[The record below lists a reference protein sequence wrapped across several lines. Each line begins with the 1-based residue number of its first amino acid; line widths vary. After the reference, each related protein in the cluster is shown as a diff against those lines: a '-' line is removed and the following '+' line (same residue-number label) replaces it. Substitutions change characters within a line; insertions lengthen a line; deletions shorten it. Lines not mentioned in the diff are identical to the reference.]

1 MTRPIAGIADLFGR
15 SEPLVGVLHVPP
27 LPGSPRVSAP
37 FREIRERVRADARA
51 LVEGGADGI
60 LLENFGDAPFHPGAV
75 LPETVSHMT
84 VLAGDVRTAAP
95 DTPLGINVLRNDALA
110 ALAVAEATGGA
121 FIRVNVLAGVRVT
134 DQGLVEGAAHRL
146 LRRRRALDSGVR
158 IFADVDVKHSAPLA
172 PRPLEEEARELVDRA
187 GADVLVVTGGATGE
201 EADPAALSRVVGAA
215 GDVPVFVGSGI
226 TSGNAAEFL
235 SECHGIIVGSD
246 LREDGRAGGPVVEA
260 RVRAVAAARD
270 RGTGGG

>member
-1 MTRPIAGIADLFGR
+1 MTSAVLADLFGR
-15 SEPLVGVLHVPP
+15 SKPLVGVLHAPP
-27 LPGSPRVSAP
+27 LPGSPGRRVP
-37 FREIRERVRADARA
+37 FRAIRERVRSDATA

-60 LLENFGDAPFHPGAV
+60 LLENFGDAPFHPGSV
-75 LPETVSHMT
+75 PPETVSHMT
-84 VLAGDVRTAAP
+84 ALAGEVRRAAP
-95 DTPLGINVLRNDALA
+95 ETPLGINVLRNDALA

-121 FIRVNVLAGVRVT
+121 FIRVNVLAGVRAT

-172 PRPLEEEARELVDRA
+172 PRPLEMEARELVDRA
-187 GADVLVVTGGATGE
+187 GADALVVTGGATGA
-201 EADPAALSRVVGAA
+201 EADPEALARVVGAA
-215 GDVPVFVGSGI
+215 GDVPVLAGSGI
-226 TSGNAAEFL
+226 TSANVAKFL

-260 RVRAVAAARD
+260 RVRAVATARD
-270 RGTGGG
+270 RTAGAA